1 MFLVDMGKTELRA
14 ACKAAGI
21 QYGKL
26 TVGGMR
32 DALRDTAVIEGWYS
46 KDAAPVAPVTR
57 NMEELGKFGLGT
69 SEDDAVCPHCGIN
82 HIHNGMLTADDE
94 AANSTKTLWES
105 GQQNAEFSCMGCG
118 GEWGVVREAY
128 VAPKQVD
135 RHNGTGLKIEKVREE
150 RNGVK
155 RPSAGG
161 KCRAVWDA
169 LDALQAELE
178 AGELVTSSMVKDL
191 AADEGWNPNN
201 ASIEFYQWRKFNG
214 ISKASK

>member
-1 MFLVDMGKTELRA
+1 MTNFAEMGKVELRA
-14 ACKAAGI
+14 ACKEAGI
-21 QYGKL
+21 SYGKL

-32 DALRDTAVIEGWYS
+32 DALVAKETA
-46 KDAAPVAPVTR
+46 DRAAAMADMVGQAGH
-57 NMEELGKFGLGT
+57 MLDSLGEFGLGT
-69 SEDDAVCPHCGIN
+69 NEDDAVCPHCGIN
-82 HIHNGMLTADDE
+82 HIDNGMMTADDA
-94 AANSTKTLWES
+94 AANSTKTLWEA

-135 RHNGTGLKIEKVREE
+135 RHNGNGLKIEKVREE

-178 AGELVTSSMVKDL
+178 AGEMVTSSMVKDL
-191 AADEGWNPNN
+191 AADEGWNANN